1 MRKIIY
7 YLRLSIFAFINK
19 EAEKISLLKEWYLLS
34 DCEQSIS
41 GPQYFQRS
49 FNWMCD
55 VNCIELYVNRV
66 SHCFTLYCSA
76 VHKCDY

>member
-1 MRKIIY
+1 MIY

-41 GPQYFQRS
+41 GPHVFS
-49 FNWMCD
+49 EKF
-55 VNCIELYVNRV
+55 
-66 SHCFTLYCSA
+66 
-76 VHKCDY
+76 